1 MTITS
6 SLNASVSGLQSHAA
20 NLATIS
26 DNIAN
31 ASTLGYKRVETDFRS
46 KVVGDGGAGGFAAGG
61 VSAAPRRIIN
71 EQMPL
76 IGTSNPTDLAI
87 NGRGMLPVTSGAAVD
102 AGAQM
107 PLMLTTT
114 GAFSP
119 DENGVLKTP
128 SDMALL
134 GWPADADGSIPAFPR
149 DSMAGLEPVRVT
161 ANQFAGD
168 PTTRIDLDLNLPA
181 TSTEAGA
188 PGTAETLT
196 MEYFGNLGASATL
209 DIAFT
214 PSVPAAGASNEWAL
228 TVTDPAD
235 GSVIGE
241 FTLEFDD
248 TAASGGTLAGVT
260 LAGAGQAYDPAAG
273 TVGVTTAAGN
283 DIALAIGTPG
293 SRDGLTQLSDS
304 FAPSNVQANGSPV
317 GNLVSVEVDAN
328 GFVNAIYDTGSTRTI
343 YQIPVADVPN
353 PNGLTTLDNQAFQVS
368 RDSGRVFLWDAGEGP
383 TGEMAGFA
391 REESATDVATE
402 LTNMI
407 QTQRAYSSN
416 ASVVRTVDE
425 MLQETT
431 NLKR

>member
-46 KVVGDGGAGGFAAGG
+46 MVVGGAGMTGFAAGG
-61 VSAAPRRIIN
+61 VSAAPRRIVN

-102 AGAQM
+102 AGGQM

-114 GAFSP
+114 GSFSP
-119 DENGVLKTP
+119 DANGVLRTA

-134 GWPADADGSIPAFPR
+134 GWPANTDGSIPAFPR
-149 DSMAGLEPVRVT
+149 DSTAGLEPVRVNQ
-161 ANQFAGD
+161 NQFAGD

-181 TSTEAGA
+181 TATEAGA

-196 MEYFGNLGASATL
+196 VEYFGNLGSPGVL
-209 DIAFT
+209 DIAFE
-214 PSVPAAGASNEWAL
+214 PSVPAAGASNEWTL

-241 FTLEFDD
+241 FALEFDD
-248 TAASGGTLAGVT
+248 TAAAGGTLADVT
-260 LAGAGQAYDPAAG
+260 LAGAGQAYDPETG

-283 DIALAIGTPG
+283 EIDLAIGAPG

-304 FAPSNVQANGSPV
+304 FAPNNVAANGSPV
-317 GNLVSVEVDAN
+317 GNLVSVEVDSN
-328 GFVNAIYDTGSTRTI
+328 GFVDAIYDTGATRTI

-353 PNGLTTLDNQAFQVS
+353 PNGLTALDNQAFRIS
-368 RDSGRVFLWDAGEGP
+368 SESGRFFLWDAGNGP

-391 REESATDVATE
+391 QEESATDVATE